1 MGVIKV
7 LIAFTAGA
15 GCGIFAT
22 RSYFANKY
30 KEIADEEIASMK
42 EVVDRKIAE
51 DHMDKEIVEQ
61 YHQEVDN
68 YISSVPPTKATARPI
83 RNNVDDSPSEFDSP
97 FEINTE
103 EWLEDGYFDKL
114 SLTYYEG
121 DNVLVSDDVETDSD
135 GPFADIEDT
144 IGIDIF
150 EEFRSGP
157 EDEIYVRNPNTGVDY
172 MLIKDPRKYNE

>member
-1 MGVIKV
+1 MNGLTILAAFAAGV
-7 LIAFTAGA
+7 
-15 GCGIFAT
+15 GCGILAT
-22 RSYFANKY
+22 RSYFDKKY
-30 KEIADEEIASMK
+30 KLIADEEIASMR
-42 EVVDRKIAE
+42 EIIDRKKAE
-51 DHMDKEIVEQ
+51 EHMDEELVKE
-61 YHQEVDN
+61 YHQKVDN
-68 YISSVPPTKATARPI
+68 YISSVPPTKAIARETTEAI
-83 RNNVDDSPSEFDSP
+83 DDGPTEFDSP

-135 GPFADIEDT
+135 GPFANIEDT

-157 EDEIYVRNPNTGVDY
+157 EDEMYVRNPNTGVDY
-172 MLIKDPRKYNE
+172 MVVKDPRKYNE